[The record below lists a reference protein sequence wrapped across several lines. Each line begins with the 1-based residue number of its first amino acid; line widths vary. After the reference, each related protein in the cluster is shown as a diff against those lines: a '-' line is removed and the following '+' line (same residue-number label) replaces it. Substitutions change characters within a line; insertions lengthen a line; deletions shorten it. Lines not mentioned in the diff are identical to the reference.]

1 MRIAHVLPLVSSR
14 FGGPI
19 VFAADAAEA
28 LQELG
33 HDVTVFSTN
42 LGKVPS
48 SGDSRVIL
56 PEEMPQN
63 SAVIELE
70 LFDVTAPQRL
80 VYSGD
85 LAKRLN
91 AVIGDYD
98 IVHIHSL
105 WLHSQYAAQR
115 AARRAKVPYV
125 VSPHGA
131 LDPYLRQRGKARKAI
146 TSALWQNRMLD
157 NSQALHITTTEEGE
171 LIEDIAPS
179 VPRALVPNGIWVS
192 RFENAGGDGARFRA
206 EHLDGFDGP
215 LVTFLGRVTFKK
227 GVDVLIRAFKE
238 VLVREPE
245 AKLAI
250 VGPDD
255 EGLTPTLVELTDSL
269 GIADRVVFTGAVY
282 GEGRAD
288 ALAAT
293 DVWALSSHTEN
304 FGIAVVEA
312 LAAGLATV
320 ISPAVNLAEGISEAK
335 AGLVAELDSKKFG
348 DAISELLTDPPLRAS
363 IETQA
368 VIYAQQF
375 DWSVIGPQLAEL
387 YANCLN

>member
-14 FGGPI
+14 FGGPV

-28 LQELG
+28 LQNLG

-48 SGDSRVIL
+48 SGDSREIRAD
-56 PEEMPQN
+56 EMPQN
-63 SAVIELE
+63 ANVIDLE
-70 LFDVTAPQRL
+70 LFDVGTPQRL
-80 VYSGD
+80 VYSKD

-91 AVIGDYD
+91 AVIGEFD

-105 WLHSQYAAQR
+105 WLHAQYAAQH
-115 AARRAKVPYV
+115 AARRAQVPYV

-131 LDPYLRQRGKARKAI
+131 LDPYLRQRGKARKAL
-146 TSALWQNRMLD
+146 TSLAWQNRMLS
-157 NSQALHITTTEEGE
+157 NASALHITTTEEGE
-171 LIEDIAPS
+171 LIEDIAPA
-179 VPRALVPNGIWVS
+179 VRRALVPNGIWVS
-192 RFENAGGDGARFRA
+192 RFDKSVGDGARFRDN
-206 EHLDGFDGP
+206 HLDGFDGP

-227 GVDVLIRAFKE
+227 GVDVLIRSFEHVIAST
-238 VLVREPE
+238 PGS
-245 AKLAI
+245 KLAI

-255 EGLTPTLVELTDSL
+255 EGLTPQLIALVDELGLSDQ
-269 GIADRVVFTGAVY
+269 IVFTGALY
-282 GEGRAD
+282 GQDRAD

-320 ISPAVNLAEGISEAK
+320 ISPAVNLADGIEQAN
-335 AGLVAELDSKKFG
+335 AGLVADLDPREFG
-348 DAISELLTDPPLRAS
+348 DAVARLLSDTTLRAE
-363 IETQA
+363 IETNA
-368 VIYAQQF
+368 VTYAQQF
-375 DWSVIGPQLAEL
+375 DWSVIGPQLAQL
-387 YANCLN
+387 YADCLN